1 MKRLFFYIA
10 LFTAAMLTACSDDDS
25 FTTNP
30 SARLTFS
37 RDTVSLDT
45 IFSTVPTSTYTFWVY
60 NTNGDG
66 LRLRQ
71 VRLQRGN
78 QSGFRVNVG
87 GSFLDNTTGSSVSD
101 LEIRKGDS
109 IRVFVE
115 LTSGLTNSDLPQ
127 LVEDNIVFS
136 LE

>member
-10 LFTAAMLTACSDDDS
+10 LFTAAILAACSDDDS

-60 NTNGDG
+60 NNNGDG
-66 LRLRQ
+66 LR
-71 VRLQRGN
+71 
-78 QSGFRVNVG
+78 
-87 GSFLDNTTGSSVSD
+87 
-101 LEIRKGDS
+101 
-109 IRVFVE
+109 
-115 LTSGLTNSDLPQ
+115 
-127 LVEDNIVFS
+127 
-136 LE
+136 